1 MNLDAPLTEATT
13 LAQPDLYT
21 SAIKT
26 FSALALILA
35 VILICFYLVKRFW
48 PRGTGLL
55 NTDRLINVITTSP
68 IAPKKMISV
77 VEVGDEILVL
87 GLTDS
92 HITMLTKI
100 TEEHAI
106 HRLKTNRGKKN
117 MSSSPFYKQ
126 VKGLIGRYDGKED
139 SKEALF
145 KVSQDTNQAIEKSTL
160 TGVNS

>member
-13 LAQPDLYT
+13 LAQPDLYS

-48 PRGTGLL
+48 PRGSGLL
-55 NTDRLINVITTSP
+55 NTDRLISVITTSP

-77 VEVGDEILVL
+77 IEVGDEILVL

-100 TEEHAI
+100 TEEPAI
-106 HRLKTNRGKKN
+106 HRLKTSRGKKN
-117 MSSSPFYKQ
+117 MNSPFYKQ
-126 VKGLIGRYDGKED
+126 VKELIGRYDSEKD
-139 SKEALF
+139 SKEALLT
-145 KVSQDTNQAIEKSTL
+145 VSRDTNQAIEKSTL
-160 TGVNS
+160 TRVNT

>member
-13 LAQPDLYT
+13 LAQPDLFS

-26 FSALALILA
+26 FSALALIL
-35 VILICFYLVKRFW
+35 VKRFW
-48 PRGTGLL
+48 PKGSGLL
-55 NTDRLINVITTSP
+55 NTDRLISVITTSP

-92 HITMLTKI
+92 HITMLTKV

-106 HRLKTNRGKKN
+106 NRLKTNRGKKSMN
-117 MSSSPFYKQ
+117 SPFYKQ
-126 VKGLIGRYDGKED
+126 VKGLIGRHGSEED
-139 SKEALF
+139 SQKALF
-145 KVSQDTNQAIEKSTL
+145 KVSQNANQAIGKSTL
-160 TGVNS
+160 PGVNT